1 MGFPEYLRDSLA
13 QPESLVEL
21 LVPLYIV
28 SQCLGEEKM
37 RGGLTVTALFLNEQ
51 NRITYNEL
59 CRKCQHDCN
68 RDSPDLRKLR
78 RMVESCSEE
87 EAGGMI
93 RIFETVLA
101 VLRGKRLNN
110 I

>member
-1 MGFPEYLRDSLA
+1 MIDPLIRFLDIDPRDIFNPEL
-13 QPESLVEL
+13 
-21 LVPLYIV
+21 
-28 SQCLGEEKM
+28 
-37 RGGLTVTALFLNEQ
+37 
-51 NRITYNEL
+51 
-59 CRKCQHDCN
+59 H